1 MELDQ
6 RSEQILTTIIE
17 QYIQNAE
24 PVGSRNLAKVAGV
37 DLSAATIRNVMS
49 DLTSLGFIH
58 QLHTSAGRVPTDEG
72 YRYYVDAIQKQN
84 KYHATYSP
92 TKFTGGKK
100 AQSIEGI
107 LQAITEELV
116 QSTNCTSVILSPQA
130 NKSQFKKIDFIP
142 LGKTQV
148 LVVLVTQTGMVKN
161 RILNLKHCPE
171 PETLEKMAKLL
182 QELFAKMT
190 FSQIQEKLM
199 GVLSSED
206 TGLTAQAIRLG
217 KKAFNLDQENEDIY
231 LSGESKLC
239 TFPDFGLAGEL
250 AGIFQ
255 VLEEKSPISGFL
267 HQATNGDGVQVAI
280 GHENTVRELGH
291 CSILAM
297 GYGNA
302 GNRLGSIGVI
312 GPTRMNYPKVINA
325 LDYSSQKLSFALS
338 QFLDEY

>member
-49 DLTSLGFIH
+49 DLTSLGLIH

-84 KYHATYSP
+84 KCHATYSP

-142 LGKTQV
+142 LGQTQV

-302 GNRLGSIGVI
+302 GIRLGSIGVI